1 MDALAMPAESLK
13 IGIAPVVRMSPI
25 GVMRLTLGRRSTV
38 LVSLSYN
45 YMGLREDRQAVDQR
59 LSSV

>member
-38 LVSLSYN
+38 FVFLSYN
-45 YMGLREDRQAVDQR
+45 CMGLLEDRQAADHRV
-59 LSSV
+59 SAV